1 MIPSTLRRATA
12 ATLASVLLVACGGA
26 DKTSEPVVLPP
37 VSTAP
42 AGMQQA
48 DNPAVDAYIQA
59 KMVEGNIPGV
69 SLAVMDNGKL
79 LYAKS
84 YGYADLAGR
93 VPARPEH
100 RFEIGSISKT
110 FVAVATMLLVEEG
123 KINLDEKI
131 STYIGPILPS
141 WEAITVRHLLNH
153 TSGLPEYPTDASR
166 LIVEGERI
174 VPEAEILTLYKTFP
188 AERAPGIS
196 WSYSNVGFDVLGIIV
211 SRVSGKYYGDFLQE
225 RVFGPL
231 AMHDTRIMTPAAMAT
246 GKATGYV
253 ATDGRQLVADVQTA
267 SLRNYL
273 SLGASGVESSA
284 LDMAKF
290 DAALRAGTLL
300 TPASREAMWTATVQV
315 RPANGSASAIYMGL
329 GWFFSMESGHRRIG
343 HSGGMPGYIC
353 DFVLYPDDGM
363 SVVVLT
369 NQGFGQGAIPSFM
382 SRAVARMYHPELPE

>member
-1 MIPSTLRRATA
+1 MFSSTLHRATA
-12 ATLASVLLVACGGA
+12 ATLASVLLVACGGGE
-26 DKTSEPVVLPP
+26 KPPEPVVLPA

-48 DNPAVDAYIQA
+48 DNTAVDAFIQA

-69 SLAVMDNGKL
+69 SLAVIDNGKL

-110 FVAVATMLLVEEG
+110 FVAVATMLLVE
-123 KINLDEKI
+123 
-131 STYIGPILPS
+131 
-141 WEAITVRHLLNH
+141 VNH

-174 VPEAEILTLYKTFP
+174 VPEADILTLYKTFP

-211 SRVSGKYYGDFLQE
+211 SRVSGKYYGDFLQQ

-231 AMHDTRIMTPAAMAT
+231 GMHDTRIMTPAAMAT
-246 GKATGYV
+246 GKATGYDHV
-253 ATDGRQLVADVQTA
+253 NGKQPQPEVQSA

-300 TPASREAMWTATVQV
+300 TPASREAMWTGTVQV